1 MNLTTGNEFGISLRN
16 RATCS
21 MSLRAHRF
29 HHFWITFR
37 VFLSGE
43 SEKPETGGK
52 MRFCGG
58 WLD

>member
-1 MNLTTGNEFGISLRN
+1 
-16 RATCS
+16 

-29 HHFWITFR
+29 HHLWITFR

-43 SEKPETGGK
+43 SEKTETSG
-52 MRFCGG
+52 R